1 LLNPTVEG
9 QPAHE
14 EELGMATRDK
24 VLPARKQRD
33 RSRDDESLLN
43 RSAKT
48 LGRTI
53 GSLQRQLDGATR
65 RLSETAADVVG
76 NLPDLP
82 LVGGADSRRRA
93 RKKSKKKATKTAARK
108 RTARKSASSTRKAGQ
123 SRTQAAKRSSK
134 KR

>member
-1 LLNPTVEG
+1 
-9 QPAHE
+9 
-14 EELGMATRDK
+14 MATRDK

-53 GSLQRQLDGATR
+53 GTLQRQLDGATR

-82 LVGGADSRRRA
+82 LVGGAGSRRRA
-93 RKKSKKKATKTAARK
+93 AKKSKKKATKTAARK
-108 RTARKSASSTRKAGQ
+108 RTARESPSSTRKAGT